1 MQITIRPVSLILVV
15 CTANI
20 CRSPMAAC
28 LLRRRLKLIPQENR
42 PAIIS
47 AGTWAKEGQRAADG
61 AVRAMRLRGLDLD
74 EHRSKLVN
82 EELVFA
88 ADLVIVMEKW
98 HQEALRSEFP
108 EAARRICLLTELAG
122 RSGDVADPYG
132 GSDRDYDLCATE
144 LDGLL
149 GAAWDRIL
157 ARLHLE

>member
-1 MQITIRPVSLILVV
+1 MSLILVV

-28 LLRRRLKLIPQENR
+28 LLRRRLKTVSQPVR
-42 PAIIS
+42 PAVIS
-47 AGTWAKEGQRAADG
+47 AGTWAKAGQRAADG
-61 AVRAMRLRGLDLD
+61 AIRAMRLRGLDLD

-98 HQEALRSEFP
+98 HQEALRAEYP
-108 EAARRICLLTELAG
+108 DAARRIVMLTELAG

-144 LDGLL
+144 LDGMLA
-149 GAAWDRIL
+149 AAWDRVID
-157 ARLHLE
+157 RLHLE